1 MFFLVVTC
9 SALIVSHQ
17 RRPENR
23 CGGHLKILI
32 QAHCPLMFLNQHFA
46 LFESLAPVLLWILT
60 SLPPLDGF
68 AWYRITRM
76 TRMTD
81 WRTRI
86 TTPHP
91 ICHHNHPESFM
102 CWYDFCGTWNTSG
115 IQAIFSFNVHRLC
128 TAQTTVC
135 EQHREFCYSDESWKT
150 SVMDSIL
157 LHLPFAGT
165 CNWILIFDKADKCL
179 PCRSNL
185 MPDQHL

>member
-1 MFFLVVTC
+1 MFRIDSFTPGPPREQV
-9 SALIVSHQ
+9 
-17 RRPENR
+17 RRPFKNIDPSSLSFNVPQPTF
-23 CGGHLKILI
+23 CIVHSI
-32 QAHCPLMFLNQHFA
+32 
-46 LFESLAPVLLWILT
+46 ESLAPVLLWILT

-115 IQAIFSFNVHRLC
+115 IQAVFSFNVHRLC

-135 EQHREFCYSDESWKT
+135 EQHREFCYSDESRKT

-179 PCRSNL
+179 PCRSNS

>member
-1 MFFLVVTC
+1 MFRIDSFTPAPPREQV
-9 SALIVSHQ
+9 
-17 RRPENR
+17 RRPFKNIDPSSLSFNVPQPTF
-23 CGGHLKILI
+23 CIVHSI
-32 QAHCPLMFLNQHFA
+32 
-46 LFESLAPVLLWILT
+46 ESLAPVLLWILT

-135 EQHREFCYSDESWKT
+135 VNSTDNFAIRMKVGKLQLWIQSCYT
-150 SVMDSIL
+150 C
-157 LHLPFAGT
+157 HLPGPVIGF
-165 CNWILIFDKADKCL
+165 
-179 PCRSNL
+179 
-185 MPDQHL
+185 